1 MKMIMISYN
10 QAIDGEVM
18 GVLSRCGME
27 NYTKWTMVQG
37 KGETSGTHL
46 GSEVWPSLNNV
57 LFCVAEENRV
67 KSCLECV
74 KELRHKLGKEGVK
87 AFVLNLEDVT

>member
-1 MKMIMISYN
+1 MISYN

-37 KGETSGTHL
+37 KGKTGGTHL
-46 GSEVWPSLNNV
+46 GTEVWPSLNNV
-57 LFCVAEENRV
+57 LFCAVEENKV

-74 KELRHKLGKEGVK
+74 KDLRGKLGKEGIK